1 MWKMLLGALALALFA
16 FGCGDS
22 SSSNSTT
29 NGAAQGPP
37 VSLPGTVQDHGT
49 KDIGTATT
57 VAVEMDDTYFDPTFI
72 KAKPGATV
80 TVNLS
85 NEGQMPHTFTI
96 DDHGVDQEVD
106 PGKKATVTV
115 TMPPSGDLVF
125 YCRFH
130 RDSGMQGAFSVS
142 TTSGASSSNTTPAT
156 PATTMPATT
165 GAAGGGY
172 GY

>member
-1 MWKMLLGALALALFA
+1 MRKMLLSALALGLVA

-22 SSSNSTT
+22 SSSTSTT
-29 NGAAQGPP
+29 NAASSSPP
-37 VSLPGTVQDHGT
+37 VSLAGKVEDHGT
-49 KDIGTATT
+49 KDLGSATV
-57 VAVEMDDTYFDPTFI
+57 VAVEMGDTYFDPTFI
-72 KAKPGATV
+72 KAKPGEVV

-106 PGKKATVTV
+106 PGQKATVTV
-115 TMPPSGDLVF
+115 TMPASGDLVF

-130 RDSGMQGAFSVS
+130 RASGMQGAFTVS
-142 TTSGASSSNTTPAT
+142 GTTTASSSGTTAP
-156 PATTMPATT
+156 TT
-165 GAAGGGY
+165 GAGAY